1 MSANNDKKIRPFG
14 TGWKEQGKKQAGAYG
29 NSALQRN
36 ESNRSLE
43 WENVFY
49 DATGGRRNSNR
60 SVRNSST
67 SNGNKSRSQ
76 HDAANRT
83 FGHEQE
89 YYDAPIK
96 FSHPSNRSFCA
107 NEAPYF
113 HPTGNGYNK
122 VQRARVTSNTSTNSG
137 TCRDELS
144 GSLGGGRTTKSS
156 RINSATSNG
165 NLMLHGY
172 SGYQH
177 EYSKASGERIHSTYV
192 HPNGGN
198 RTKSDSS
205 SYPAPDVNYIK
216 NFVSQNAVNSFGSYQ
231 KQETGNESVGEHRGR
246 DNQRKSRNASARSA
260 VGAGNKTFNG
270 YELQLDKSFLEM
282 DSMMCD
288 EVFDDN
294 TTLDTTSGQK
304 KLSNRL
310 DHQESRSRSRCDR
323 SRSNK
328 SFPALDGSHNKD
340 YILVTHRPARKSDDL
355 HCARP
360 PLPRGDDKVDTNQS
374 FSAIRYGSSQ
384 GNVTIRG
391 GTRNGD
397 FIPLK
402 HRPAGLVSQ
411 ENDSYRSRSNPRF
424 GNKPF
429 YKHENNHAKG
439 VDTTLQMIY
448 RGHGAEHKC
457 LVTNDKSA
465 AKSTGAGTPKCVT
478 SYFEKEIGG
487 HNLAESQEETPRN
500 GERDNL
506 NETPNSTQ
514 NGSCQG
520 IHTATKGD
528 TRKGD
533 IIPLK
538 LRKAGVIPEKNE
550 GRQSQL
556 KPRFGHK
563 SFDEHKNYHAKGLD
577 TASCVQITDSKLNNS
592 VVCVTGEPNDT
603 ACSVMKQ
610 SYSVIMQGETV
621 KAQMSEN
628 RERLG
633 SENPDQMINDINAGK
648 ATGARTVK
656 CAHLEK
662 WIGGHIQYESQ
673 DDTGFYQQAAL
684 KHNQSFAGF
693 DSSYSDYIGAKK
705 DEQPSNYVA
714 AVSDDGWEVGAL
726 SDVVTERA
734 VVVSKAESTNGCVME
749 VSKDCTM
756 EGQWIHCMKLKEFS
770 CDILPNDENVG
781 IYTCIAGGVMSM
793 PYVVV
798 VENYAMFYRTDDE
811 EAQKMPPHFEFQ
823 LIPLVEPLDNR
834 VVPGVYRYINS
845 DHEIYP
851 QVVELIDMGSAYSSR
866 DLVDY
871 EADCLNMASTSA
883 ASDPTNNE

>member
-60 SVRNSST
+60 SVQNSST

-165 NLMLHGY
+165 NLMFHGY
-172 SGYQH
+172 SGDQH
-177 EYSKASGERIHSTYV
+177 EYSKASGEPIHSTYV
-192 HPNGGN
+192 NRNGGN

-216 NFVSQNAVNSFGSYQ
+216 NFVSQNAVKSIGSYQ
-231 KQETGNESVGEHRGR
+231 KQKAVNESAGEHRGR
-246 DNQRKSRNASARSA
+246 DNQRRSRNASARSA

-270 YELQLDKSFLEM
+270 YELQLDKSFLET

-294 TTLDTTSGQK
+294 TTLDTTGRQD
-304 KLSNRL
+304 RL
-310 DHQESRSRSRCDR
+310 NYCTRSSHDR
-323 SRSNK
+323 SSSCRTNK
-328 SFPALDGSHNKD
+328 SFLSLDGSHKKD
-340 YILVTHRPARKSDDL
+340 YILLTHRPARKSDDL

-360 PLPRGDDKVDTNQS
+360 PLPRGDEKVDSNKT

-384 GNVTIRG
+384 ANVTIKG
-391 GTRNGD
+391 GTR
-397 FIPLK
+397 
-402 HRPAGLVSQ
+402 
-411 ENDSYRSRSNPRF
+411 
-424 GNKPF
+424 
-429 YKHENNHAKG
+429 
-439 VDTTLQMIY
+439 
-448 RGHGAEHKC
+448 
-457 LVTNDKSA
+457 
-465 AKSTGAGTPKCVT
+465 
-478 SYFEKEIGG
+478 KE
-487 HNLAESQEETPRN
+487 
-500 GERDNL
+500 
-506 NETPNSTQ
+506 
-514 NGSCQG
+514 
-520 IHTATKGD
+520 
-528 TRKGD
+528 D

-538 LRKAGVIPEKNE
+538 FRPGGVIPQKNE

-563 SFDEHKNYHAKGLD
+563 SFDKHKNYHVNGLD
-577 TASCVQITDSKLNNS
+577 TARCAQVLVSKFNISGGCSTSNDELKSTSVTKQINSVAMQTADGNQISGHQQEGSGDPGDVIGYENTANATGDGKVKRTASRVEQVISGYIQTQDDSQDNASRLYNPTALKLNQ
-592 VVCVTGEPNDT
+592 TFG
-603 ACSVMKQ
+603 
-610 SYSVIMQGETV
+610 
-621 KAQMSEN
+621 
-628 RERLG
+628 
-633 SENPDQMINDINAGK
+633 
-648 ATGARTVK
+648 
-656 CAHLEK
+656 
-662 WIGGHIQYESQ
+662 
-673 DDTGFYQQAAL
+673 
-684 KHNQSFAGF
+684 GF
-693 DSSYSDYIGAKK
+693 DSSFSVFTKTKEQDLDISHDKENSLTEVKGDYDLEK
-705 DEQPSNYVA
+705 DLQRTVN
-714 AVSDDGWEVGAL
+714 
-726 SDVVTERA
+726 
-734 VVVSKAESTNGCVME
+734 AELTGGCVME
-749 VSKDCTM
+749 APTNRTLEIGNKNTAIVVSSNPWTHFRK
-756 EGQWIHCMKLKEFS
+756 MKVFA
-770 CDILPNDENVG
+770 CDVFPIDGTAG
-781 IYTCIAGGVMSM
+781 IYICTGGSVLEMP

-798 VENYAMFYRTDDE
+798 AENYIMFYGKDE
-811 EAQKMPPHFEFQ
+811 EQQKMPPKFEFE
-823 LIPLVEPLDNR
+823 LVPLVEPHDNR
-834 VVPGVYRYINS
+834 IVAGVYNFLPA
-845 DHEIYP
+845 DHYVYP
-851 QVVELIDMGSAYSSR
+851 SVMELIELGSSYSSR
-866 DLVDY
+866 DLMDY
-871 EADCLNMASTSA
+871 EADRLNKASTST